1 MRKRIIF
8 NKEMYVAAMNKI
20 NAPSNGSYKED
31 AQHINHIYKE
41 RVLNNESVDIMAGMD
56 VNDCMYDRQML
67 KHENMRKL
75 LVSFIMLVVGI
86 IAVVILVI
94 HIAGNIYLK
103 HAGQKFTLDYMEE
116 SEYCS
121 RTDEKTGLNSYDG
134 YASVIWRKGNADD
147 PVMLYS
153 RGYGEVSLFYMYSK
167 KDYQA
172 ISRLN
177 IAVNDSYIDTLI
189 KEGFEPV
196 EIIAAVNADISQKY
210 ELKRGQSVDI
220 YYLPQK
226 GESIKS
232 LRVPENIIRYI
243 VYTIV
248 VLIYCAF
255 WLRRVI
261 RIGIEEKRL
270 DRSFAADN

>member
-1 MRKRIIF
+1 MRRRVKF
-8 NKEMYVAAMNKI
+8 NKEMYVAALDKI
-20 NAPSNGSYKED
+20 NVPSNGSYEKD
-31 AQHINHIYKE
+31 AQHLDHIYKE
-41 RVLNNESVDIMAGMD
+41 RIMNNETIDTMAGAD

-75 LVSFIMLVVGI
+75 ILSFAMLVLGI
-86 IAVVILVI
+86 VMTAVFVFRIAS
-94 HIAGNIYLK
+94 NIYLK
-103 HAGQKFTLDYMEE
+103 NAGQKFTLDYVDE
-116 SEYCS
+116 SEYCR

-134 YASVIWRKGNADD
+134 YASVIWHSENVYDT
-147 PVMLYS
+147 VMIYAKT
-153 RGYGEVSLFYMYSK
+153 YGEVSLFYMYSR
-167 KDYQA
+167 KDYA
-172 ISRLN
+172 EISRLN
-177 IAVNDSYIDTLI
+177 ITVNDSYVDTLMQ
-189 KEGFEPV
+189 KGFEPA
-196 EIIAAVNADISQKY
+196 EIVASVNGDISGKY